1 MKKVIILLGAP
12 GSGKGTQAKLLSEKF
27 GYAHISTGDLLRA
40 LAGEVTADP
49 KDTARLAEMKRG
61 KLVSNELIYKL
72 AFAEISRYL
81 AAGRGVI
88 LDGAVRTVAQAK
100 KFQSFFQGLGLA
112 PEIAVIDV
120 RISDEVSLN
129 RLLYRAQISQS
140 SRADDRR
147 EVIKKRIKEQG
158 NKAISP
164 IVKYYEKKKLL
175 RQVVGEKSIEAVYQ
189 DILKILGV

>member
-1 MKKVIILLGAP
+1 
-12 GSGKGTQAKLLSEKF
+12 
-27 GYAHISTGDLLRA
+27 
-40 LAGEVTADP
+40 
-49 KDTARLAEMKRG
+49 MKRG